1 MSLVQTFIDCLFH
14 KENSMPVKA
23 YSAAEKKKFAEK
35 AKAKG
40 KGGFVPFGKKK
51 EKKK

>member
-14 KENSMPVKA
+14 KENNMPGKP
-23 YSAAEKKKFAEK
+23 YKAAEKKA
-35 AKAKG
+35 AKG
-40 KGGFVPFGKKK
+40 KEKSKFVPFGKKK